1 MQVLEPTKKSDT
13 LQHLFFEHFSFTDRL
28 SRVSNTLYSGG
39 ENSSM
44 TIAARRKPDT
54 VQDRH
59 APMHSARVDR
69 GHVGHLR
76 ESGVLPVAHSHDI
89 GALPLPAFGRIKL
102 VAPSR
107 SAFELQ
113 RKVTLCIYG
122 WQNVQPG
129 TLSWVFPSLETALR
143 AAHTMR
149 NALEWVVLDGPV
161 PHSEIDWAR
170 RRGTVLA
177 SS

>member
-1 MQVLEPTKKSDT
+1 MT
-13 LQHLFFEHFSFTDRL
+13 L
-28 SRVSNTLYSGG
+28 
-39 ENSSM
+39 
-44 TIAARRKPDT
+44 AARRKLET
-54 VQDRH
+54 VPDRH
-59 APMHSARVDR
+59 TPMHSARVDR

-89 GALPLPAFGRIKL
+89 GTLPLPALGRIKL

-107 SAFELQ
+107 SLERQ

-129 TLSWVFPSLETALR
+129 TLSWVFPNLETAVR
-143 AAHTMR
+143 AAQTMR

-161 PHSEIDWAR
+161 PHTEIDWAR
-170 RRGTVLA
+170 RKGHVLA